1 MSPDRV
7 ISRPWQKLWPDK
19 RTEGARDTASDILR
33 RKLGAQGFYRVLSE
47 LAGLFRPWA
56 HSTTPLTSAI
66 SQHFPTGNLRPVTRL
81 YLRAKIDHVFDTRSR
96 SRSIESREKT
106 PRGIRL
112 AQRMGAGRTAGL
124 PKEPEHANSMLHEC
138 LAVSGGPASIP
149 NPTT

>member
-1 MSPDRV
+1 MRYTNSVPPKDLTQVQNLRGYHTWWWRGGGWSPR
-7 ISRPWQKLWPDK
+7 
-19 RTEGARDTASDILR
+19 IL
-33 RKLGAQGFYRVLSE
+33 QSTE

-56 HSTTPLTSAI
+56 QSTTPLTSAI

>member
-1 MSPDRV
+1 MD
-7 ISRPWQKLWPDK
+7 
-19 RTEGARDTASDILR
+19 
-33 RKLGAQGFYRVLSE
+33 GAQGFYRVLSW
-47 LAGLFRPWA
+47 LDCLDPGLIPPPR
-56 HSTTPLTSAI
+56 LTNAI

-81 YLRAKIDHVFDTRSR
+81 YFRAKIDPVFDTRSR

-112 AQRMGAGRTAGL
+112 AQRMVAGRTAGL

-149 NPTT
+149 SSGSTKANLDCTQEFKPGHMTVETPGETPHRRTT